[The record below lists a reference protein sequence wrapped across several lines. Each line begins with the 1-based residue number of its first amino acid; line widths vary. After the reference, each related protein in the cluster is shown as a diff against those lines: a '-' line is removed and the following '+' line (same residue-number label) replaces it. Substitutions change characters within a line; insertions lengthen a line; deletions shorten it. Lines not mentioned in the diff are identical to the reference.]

1 MMKYLVDN
9 NKLQKNK
16 KIKKIFA
23 NITYLQSMVELL
35 SQLNWVQKIT
45 KEQIDEILCSIYD
58 QSNGGSISD
67 FCET

>member
-35 SQLNWVQKIT
+35 SQLN
-45 KEQIDEILCSIYD
+45 
-58 QSNGGSISD
+58 
-67 FCET
+67 

>member
-9 NKLQKNK
+9 NKSQKK
-16 KIKKIFA
+16 KIKKMFA
-23 NITYLQSMVELL
+23 SITYLQSMVELL
-35 SQLNWVQKIT
+35 SQLNWVQNIT
-45 KEQIDEILCSIYD
+45 KEQMDEIICSIYD